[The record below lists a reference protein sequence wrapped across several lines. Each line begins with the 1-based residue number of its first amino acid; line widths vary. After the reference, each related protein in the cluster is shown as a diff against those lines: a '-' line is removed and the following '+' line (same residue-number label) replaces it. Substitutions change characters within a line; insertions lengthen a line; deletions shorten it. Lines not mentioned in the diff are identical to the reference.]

1 MLGVLGLAAKTSGD
15 ISYLNLNMKDGR
27 CVVYQVKN
35 LPPQKL
41 RAQLL
46 PVFRQVGVHKA
57 GEEPGGPAP
66 RGVSVADELTKLAG
80 LRDQGIIDDDEFA
93 APTR

>member
-57 GEEPGGPAP
+57 G
-66 RGVSVADELTKLAG
+66 DELTKLAG